1 MNEVRSTDTRRFP
14 EGIGCAQAFARLRR
28 HAVRWATSGLHAAMG
43 AALVSSGCSG
53 LLPKSTVVTESP
65 WQTYKEAQ
73 EVFDRIQPYKT
84 TSADLKE
91 LSLDPGANPNI
102 TLLNYSDVLR
112 RFIPSPSISA
122 SDLDVGVREC
132 IQAKTVCRGYEVDQK
147 LLKRER
153 NGGFWADFLNFRRK
167 VDIHGWR
174 FNGVILLKGDL
185 VVYKLTGG
193 QPSIKE
199 TEDNRTPLGPF
210 QGFGESRLPRL

>member
-1 MNEVRSTDTRRFP
+1 MGST
-14 EGIGCAQAFARLRR
+14 QAFVGLRQQL
-28 HAVRWATSGLHAAMG
+28 ARWAAHGLRAAMG
-43 AALVSSGCSG
+43 AALASSGCSS

-73 EVFDRIQPYKT
+73 AIFDRIEPYKT
-84 TSADLKE
+84 TSADLRD
-91 LSLDPGANPNI
+91 LSLDPGANSNI

-112 RFIPSPSISA
+112 RFIPSPSVSA
-122 SDLDVGVREC
+122 AELDVGVREC

-147 LLKRER
+147 LLRRVR
-153 NGGFWADFLNFRRK
+153 NGSFWADFLNFRRK
-167 VDIHGWR
+167 VDIQGWR

-193 QPSIKE
+193 QPSIRE
-199 TEDNRTPLGPF
+199 SEDNRTPLGPF